1 LQQNK
6 QHLLRQNNDIV
17 TSASRWLSTTSA
29 ESPPPQADKIP
40 FYGLPRPETEHR
52 PLRNR
57 IAVAL
62 HSATT
67 AFTDPARADAVA
79 ALGEISGSMSLRRL
93 HQTMMNDPTGRL
105 ILQDRPVVSKATIP
119 YEKLMAEAPDIKEDM
134 EQASDVTFGQA
145 YGAFLKG
152 HGFDPDERDAVKYID
167 DEELA
172 YVMLRYR
179 QVCCSCSIWD
189 CFKEKLQSDPCHCTA
204 KRRDLLLWFF

>member
-1 LQQNK
+1 MGNMDRCAARMRALSIRFPYRLQPVQTK
-6 QHLLRQNNDIV
+6 QQHLLRQNNNV
-17 TSASRWLSTTSA
+17 LTSASRWLATTSA
-29 ESPPPQADKIP
+29 ESPSPRATDQIP

-79 ALGEISGSMSLRRL
+79 ALGEISGSISLRRL
-93 HQTMMNDPTGRL
+93 HQTMINDPTGRL

-119 YEKLMAEAPDIKEDM
+119 YEQLMADAPKDM
-134 EQASDVTFGQA
+134 DQASNDIITFGQA

-179 QVCCSCSIWD
+179 QVGC
-189 CFKEKLQSDPCHCTA
+189 
-204 KRRDLLLWFF
+204 